1 MGRKL
6 RLVAAIAM
14 VSACLSA
21 PIVAQQSPPLT
32 AADVT
37 RIKQEVTA
45 AVDKYYTLFSA
56 HDMKALPEQTY
67 NIPWILMT
75 GNGPQVDLTKEQAVA
90 RFEGSL
96 KQLVDSGWGKSV
108 YTTTNVCVLSPA
120 SAITSGYN
128 TRYKKDG
135 SVMSVGGVA
144 YVFNRTKEGWRI
156 ITYTS
161 TAKDTLIKCD

>member
-1 MGRKL
+1 MGRMF
-6 RLVAAIAM
+6 RLVALIAM
-14 VSACLSA
+14 FGACWSV
-21 PIVAQQSPPLT
+21 PTFAQQPQPLT
-32 AADVT
+32 AADVA
-37 RIKQEVTA
+37 RVKQEVTA

-90 RFEGSL
+90 RFEASL
-96 KQLVDSGWGKSV
+96 KQLLESGWSKSV

-156 ITYTS
+156 VTYTS